1 MFNYFST
8 IHTKNVSQLL
18 LVLSGIHSLAFQY
31 AEKPTYKRE
40 RFAIFSERQFKCGRL
55 NESSNKANAFNHMSA
70 KPIARICGR
79 KGTTK
84 NRHKQIKIVFLRNF
98 YSILVYIQKKL

>member
-1 MFNYFST
+1 M

-40 RFAIFSERQFKCGRL
+40 RFAIFSERLFKMWMI
-55 NESSNKANAFNHMSA
+55 E
-70 KPIARICGR
+70 RIL
-79 KGTTK
+79 K
-84 NRHKQIKIVFLRNF
+84 
-98 YSILVYIQKKL
+98 

>member
-8 IHTKNVSQLL
+8 RHTKNVSQLL

-40 RFAIFSERQFKCGRL
+40 RFAIFSERLFKMWMI
-55 NESSNKANAFNHMSA
+55 E
-70 KPIARICGR
+70 RIL
-79 KGTTK
+79 K
-84 NRHKQIKIVFLRNF
+84 
-98 YSILVYIQKKL
+98 

>member
-18 LVLSGIHSLAFQY
+18 LVHSGYHTPTFQH

-40 RFAIFSERQFKCGRL
+40 RFALFSER
-55 NESSNKANAFNHMSA
+55 
-70 KPIARICGR
+70 
-79 KGTTK
+79 
-84 NRHKQIKIVFLRNF
+84 
-98 YSILVYIQKKL
+98 